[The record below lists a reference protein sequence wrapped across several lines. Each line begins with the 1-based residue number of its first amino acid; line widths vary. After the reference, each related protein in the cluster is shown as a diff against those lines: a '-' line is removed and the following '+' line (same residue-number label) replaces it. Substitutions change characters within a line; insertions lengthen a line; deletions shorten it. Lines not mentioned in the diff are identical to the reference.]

1 MIDKVITWCL
11 QNRMMVILSTV
22 FIIIAGV
29 LAMERTPVDAIPDLS
44 DVQVIVYTEYPGQG
58 PQVVEDQVTYP
69 PHHRHAERPLCQ
81 GGAGILFLRLLLCLH
96 HLRRRHRSLL
106 GPVQGPEYLNFVAGK
121 LPSGVTPSLGPDATG
136 VGWVYE
142 YVLKDTTGTQDL
154 QQLRSIQD
162 WFLRYELAT
171 VPGVS
176 EVASIGGF
184 VKQYQ
189 VEVDP
194 NKLLA
199 FNLSHRKGEARI
211 RMSNADVG
219 GRLLE
224 MAEME
229 FMVRGLGYIQ
239 SLHDLEQIALGVDG
253 QGTPIQ
259 LKQVADVHL
268 GPELRRGVLEWDGRG
283 EAVGGIAVMRSGEN
297 ALQVIR
303 NVQKKL
309 KALERGLPPGVV
321 IEAGYNRAELIKS
334 AIHTLRSKLVEELT
348 VVGLI
353 CLIFLL
359 HFRSAFVALF
369 TLPVGI
375 LMAFIAMKLLGINAN
390 IMSLSG
396 IAIAIGV
403 MVDASV
409 VLVENAHKHLA
420 RDSGKKIPHGHHSD
434 SAKEVGPALFYSL
447 LIITV
452 SFVPVFSLTEQSG
465 RPLQT
470 AGLHQKHL
478 PWPRPAVLAITIIRC
493 L

>member
-11 QNRMMVILSTV
+11 QNRMMVILSTL

-29 LAMERTPVDAIPDLS
+29 IAMEKTPVDAIPDLS

-69 PHHRHAERPLCQ
+69 LTTAMLSVPFAKVVRGYSFFGYSFVYIIFEDGTDLYWA
-81 GGAGILFLRLLLCLH
+81 
-96 HLRRRHRSLL
+96 RSRVL
-106 GPVQGPEYLNFVAGK
+106 EYLNFVAGK
-121 LPSGVTPSLGPDATG
+121 LPSGVTPTLGPDATG

-142 YVLKDTTGTQDL
+142 YVLKDTTGTKDL

-162 WFLRYELAT
+162 WFLRYELAS

-199 FNLSHRKGEARI
+199 FDLSIAEVKRAIQK
-211 RMSNADVG
+211 SNMDVG

-239 SLHDLEQIALGVDG
+239 SLNDLRQIALGVDG
-253 QGTPIQ
+253 AGTPIL
-259 LKQVADVHL
+259 LKQVADIHL

-283 EAVGGIAVMRSGEN
+283 EAVGGIVVMRSGEN

-303 NVQKKL
+303 NVKKKL
-309 KALERGLPPGVV
+309 KELERGLP
-321 IEAGYNRAELIKS
+321 AGWRL
-334 AIHTLRSKLVEELT
+334 
-348 VVGLI
+348 
-353 CLIFLL
+353 
-359 HFRSAFVALF
+359 
-369 TLPVGI
+369 
-375 LMAFIAMKLLGINAN
+375 
-390 IMSLSG
+390 
-396 IAIAIGV
+396 
-403 MVDASV
+403 
-409 VLVENAHKHLA
+409 
-420 RDSGKKIPHGHHSD
+420 
-434 SAKEVGPALFYSL
+434 
-447 LIITV
+447 
-452 SFVPVFSLTEQSG
+452 
-465 RPLQT
+465 
-470 AGLHQKHL
+470 
-478 PWPRPAVLAITIIRC
+478 
-493 L
+493 